1 MQGIDQ
7 ISAKVSG
14 TALRVAPG
22 EFNQG
27 LFINIAG
34 GPGEGEQYHVTH
46 PTASVN
52 GILRGS
58 FYVTVADSTIITCTG
73 GKHAHKFRTIL
84 EYKEEVILSSPHPKV
99 L

>member
-14 TALRVAPG
+14 TSVRVAAG
-22 EFNQG
+22 EYNQG
-27 LFINIAG
+27 LFIDIAG
-34 GPGEGEQYHVTH
+34 GPGEGEQYHITH
-46 PTASVN
+46 PVAHVN
-52 GILRGS
+52 GIFRGS

-84 EYKEEVILSSPHPKV
+84 EYKEEVILSSNYSKV